1 MILVGNKADLEVQ
14 RQVSLADR
22 SNVNPLTKETA
33 STSLEES
40 RVRLFASKDVRIKN
54 KESG

>member
-14 RQVSLADR
+14 RQVSPADH
-22 SNVNPLTKETA
+22 SV

-40 RVRLFASKDVRIKN
+40 HVHLFASQDVRIRN
-54 KESG
+54 KESS

>member
-14 RQVSLADR
+14 RQVSPADR
-22 SNVNPLTKETA
+22 SDVNPLTKETA

-40 RVRLFASKDVRIKN
+40 HVHLCASEDVRIK
-54 KESG
+54 K